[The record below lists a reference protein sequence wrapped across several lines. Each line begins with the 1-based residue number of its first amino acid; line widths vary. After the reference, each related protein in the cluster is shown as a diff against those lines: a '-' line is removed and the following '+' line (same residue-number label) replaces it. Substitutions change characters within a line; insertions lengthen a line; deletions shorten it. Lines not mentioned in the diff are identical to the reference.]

1 MKAYEITYSQDCLVL
16 HETITSDSIVE
27 AIEEFNKLEKSF
39 YVDILGIIENDLPPM
54 LRSHAFWN

>member
-16 HETITSDSIVE
+16 HETITSESIVE

-54 LRSHAFWN
+54 LRSHAF

>member
-1 MKAYEITYSQDCLVL
+1 VKAYEITYSQDCLVL

-54 LRSHAFWN
+54 LRSHAF